1 MRVIAVCNLKGGVA
15 KTTTVVNLAADLAVD
30 HEQRVLVIDADSQ
43 CNSTAFL
50 SAEAERTDCHANAA
64 ALARNDSDGDRRA
77 LPGDTLADLLRMP
90 KNERTEFSV
99 SFWLEA
105 AIRKSSVEGVDLLPG
120 DPSLMDLDLSKV
132 EADAVFTE
140 VLARGLPDLGKRY
153 DFCLIDCPPAF
164 NAASA
169 AALLAAD
176 EVLIPIKLDAFAL
189 DGMTNLMQQIAN
201 MRRINPRLRVLGLL
215 PVMWYRSEQI
225 SRAEAA
231 LRESG
236 LPVLPRIRRSNRVD
250 DMTFAQT
257 PLIVC
262 SPKSG
267 ACQDYRRLATRLVAK
282 GGDGNENF

>member
-15 KTTTVVNLAADLAVD
+15 KTTTTVNLAADLAVD

-50 SAEAERTDCHANAA
+50 SAEKPAGGSTSQGEGMR
-64 ALARNDSDGDRRA
+64 
-77 LPGDTLADLLRMP
+77 GDTLADLLRMP

-105 AIRKSSVEGVDLLPG
+105 AIRRSAVEGVDLLQG
-120 DPSLMDLDLSKV
+120 DASLMDLDLSKV

-140 VLARGLPDLGKRY
+140 VLACGLPDLKKRY
-153 DFCLIDCPPAF
+153 GYCLIDCPPAF

-189 DGMTNLMQQIAN
+189 DGMTNLMAQIAN
-201 MRRINPRLRVLGLL
+201 MRKINPRLRVLGLL
-215 PVMWYRSEQI
+215 PVMWYRSDQI
-225 SRAEAA
+225 VKAESA
-231 LRESG
+231 LRNAG

-250 DMTFAQT
+250 DMTFAQK

-262 SPKSG
+262 SPKSA

-282 GGDGNENF
+282 GGDGNEAI

>member
-30 HEQRVLVIDADSQ
+30 HGKRVLVIDADSQ

-50 SAEAERTDCHANAA
+50 SAGLAVYVWQRT
-64 ALARNDSDGDRRA
+64 
-77 LPGDTLADLLRMP
+77 TLADLLRMP
-90 KNERTEFSV
+90 HNERTEFSV
-99 SFWLEA
+99 SFNLEI
-105 AIRKSSVEGVDLLPG
+105 AIRRSSVEGVDLLPG

-140 VLARGLPDLGKRY
+140 VLARGLPDLKRRY
-153 DFCLIDCPPAF
+153 DFVLIDCPPAF

-201 MRRINPRLRVLGLL
+201 MRRINPRLTVLGLL
-215 PVMWYRSEQI
+215 PVMWYRSDPI
-225 SRAEAA
+225 VKAESA
-231 LRESG
+231 LRNAG

-250 DMTFAQT
+250 DMTFQQT

-267 ACQDYRRLATRLVAK
+267 ACQDYRRLATRLAGAK
-282 GGDGNENF
+282 GGDGNE

>member
-15 KTTTVVNLAADLAVD
+15 KTTTTVNLAADLAVD

-50 SAEAERTDCHANAA
+50 SAEAGTDTPSTASRSPS
-64 ALARNDSDGDRRA
+64 LGEGGK
-77 LPGDTLADLLRMP
+77 GDTLADLLRMP
-90 KNERTEFSV
+90 QNERTEFSV
-99 SFWLEA
+99 SFGLWS
-105 AIRKSSVEGVDLLPG
+105 AIWYSSIEGVDLLPG

-140 VLARGLPDLGKRY
+140 VLARGLPDLKKRY
-153 DFCLIDCPPAF
+153 DFVLIDCPPAF

-189 DGMTNLMQQIAN
+189 DGMANLMQQIAN
-201 MRRINPRLRVLGLL
+201 MRKINPRLRVLGLL

-225 SRAEAA
+225 SKAEAA

-267 ACQDYRRLATRLVAK
+267 ACQDYRRLATRLITK
-282 GGDGNENF
+282 GGADDGV

>member
-1 MRVIAVCNLKGGVA
+1 MR
-15 KTTTVVNLAADLAVD
+15 
-30 HEQRVLVIDADSQ
+30 
-43 CNSTAFL
+43 
-50 SAEAERTDCHANAA
+50 
-64 ALARNDSDGDRRA
+64 
-77 LPGDTLADLLRMP
+77 GDTLADLLRMP

-105 AIRKSSVEGVDLLPG
+105 AIRRSSVEGVDLLPG

-201 MRRINPRLRVLGLL
+201 MRKINPRLRVLGLL

-225 SRAEAA
+225 TRAEAA

-282 GGDGNENF
+282 GGGEDDGV

>member
-15 KTTTVVNLAADLAVD
+15 KTTTTVNLAADLAVD

-50 SAEAERTDCHANAA
+50 SAEAERTDCHANAE
-64 ALARNDSDGDRRA
+64 ALARNDRNGESGK
-77 LPGDTLADLLRMP
+77 GDTLADLLRMP
-90 KNERTEFSV
+90 QNERTEFSV
-99 SFWLEA
+99 SFYLEI
-105 AIRKSSVEGVDLLPG
+105 AIRRSSVEGVDLLPG

-132 EADAVFTE
+132 EADTVFTE
-140 VLARGLPDLGKRY
+140 VLARGLPDLKKRY
-153 DFCLIDCPPAF
+153 DFVLIDCPPAF

-250 DMTFAQT
+250 DMTFAQK

-262 SPKSG
+262 SPKSA
-267 ACQDYRRLATRLVAK
+267 ACQDYRRLATRIAAR